1 MTTAHNLYERDF
13 YLWTEATAQ
22 QLREGE
28 FTQVDVANLI
38 EEVESIGQGEKRELK
53 SRLIVLLMHLLKW
66 MYQPGKRSDSW
77 INTIS
82 EQRIALEEL
91 LEDSPSLRCD
101 PRAIYSP
108 IGKRTVAFL
117 PEVFEQCYQKARIK
131 AAQETGIKLSIFPSQ
146 CSFAQEEVLEA
157 GFFPEVLNKE

>member
-1 MTTAHNLYERDF
+1 MTTAHNLYQQDF

-22 QLREGE
+22 QLRQGE

-38 EEVESIGQGEKRELK
+38 EEIESMGKREKRELK

-77 INTIS
+77 INTIT
-82 EQRIALEEL
+82 EHRIALEEL
-91 LEDSPSLRCD
+91 LEDSPSLR
-101 PRAIYSP
+101 
-108 IGKRTVAFL
+108 AFL

-131 AAQETGIKLSIFPSQ
+131 AAQETGIKLSTFPSQ
-146 CSFAQEEVLEA
+146 CSFGQDQVLEA
-157 GFFPEVLNKE
+157 GFFPEVLNR

>member
-1 MTTAHNLYERDF
+1 MTTAQNLYQQDF

-28 FTQVDVANLI
+28 FTQLDVANLI
-38 EEVESIGQGEKRELK
+38 EEIESIGQGEKRELK

-77 INTIS
+77 INTIT

-91 LEDSPSLRCD
+91 LEDSPSL
-101 PRAIYSP
+101 
-108 IGKRTVAFL
+108 KAFL
-117 PEVFEQCYQKARIK
+117 PEVFDQSYQKARIK
-131 AAQETGIKLSIFPSQ
+131 AAQETGIKLNTFPSQ
-146 CSFAQEEVLEA
+146 CSFVQEQVLEA
-157 GFFPEVLNKE
+157 GFFPEVLNRE

>member
-1 MTTAHNLYERDF
+1 
-13 YLWTEATAQ
+13 
-22 QLREGE
+22 
-28 FTQVDVANLI
+28 
-38 EEVESIGQGEKRELK
+38 
-53 SRLIVLLMHLLKW
+53 
-66 MYQPGKRSDSW
+66 MYQPGKRSDSC
-77 INTIS
+77 INTIT

-131 AAQETGIKLSIFPSQ
+131 AAQETGIKLSTFPSQ
-146 CSFAQEEVLEA
+146 CSFDQEEVLEA
-157 GFFPEVLNKE
+157 GFFPEVLNRESGIGNRESGIGNRE

>member
-1 MTTAHNLYERDF
+1 MTTGHNLYERDF

-38 EEVESIGQGEKRELK
+38 EEVESMGKREKRELK
-53 SRLIVLLMHLLKW
+53 SRLIVLLMHLLMW

-77 INTIS
+77 LNTIS

-91 LEDSPSLRCD
+91 LEDSPSL
-101 PRAIYSP
+101 
-108 IGKRTVAFL
+108 KTFL
-117 PEVFEQCYQKARIK
+117 PEVFDQCYQKARIK
-131 AAQETGIKLSIFPSQ
+131 AAQETGIKLSTFPCE
-146 CSFAQEEVLEA
+146 CSFGQEEVLEA
-157 GFFPEVLNKE
+157 GFFPEVLNRESGIGTHP

>member
-13 YLWTEATAQ
+13 YLWTEATAE
-22 QLREGE
+22 QLRQGE

-38 EEVESIGQGEKRELK
+38 EEVESMGKREKRELK
-53 SRLIVLLMHLLKW
+53 SRLMVLLMHLLKW

-77 INTIS
+77 INTIT

-91 LEDSPSLRCD
+91 LEDSPSLR
-101 PRAIYSP
+101 
-108 IGKRTVAFL
+108 AFV
-117 PEVFEQCYQKARIK
+117 PEVFDQCYQKARIK
-131 AAQETGIKLSIFPSQ
+131 AAQETGIKLSNFPDQ

-157 GFFPEVLNKE
+157 GFFPEDQD

>member
-1 MTTAHNLYERDF
+1 
-13 YLWTEATAQ
+13 
-22 QLREGE
+22 
-28 FTQVDVANLI
+28 
-38 EEVESIGQGEKRELK
+38 
-53 SRLIVLLMHLLKW
+53 

-77 INTIS
+77 INTIT
-82 EQRIALEEL
+82 EQRIVLEEL

-131 AAQETGIKLSIFPSQ
+131 AAQETGIKLSTFPSQ
-146 CSFAQEEVLEA
+146 CSFAQEQVLEA
-157 GFFPEVLNKE
+157 GFFPEVLNRESGIGNRESGIGNRE